1 MHVPRGSRFVPRWL
15 LVFAAMLLV
24 VGNVCEFS
32 GDAHGATVASEHES
46 EQSGEAHHHGAAH
59 LTTCE
64 DGGVPTSSVYP
75 VAQDVVMATP
85 RLGRFVEPLH
95 VRAVVV
101 SRLPVSLSGPPLF
114 LLHAALLI

>member
-1 MHVPRGSRFVPRWL
+1 MHVPKGSRFVPRWL
-15 LVFAAMLLV
+15 LVFAAVLIV

-32 GDAHGATVASEHES
+32 GDAHGATVASEHKS

-64 DGGVPTSSVYP
+64 DGGVSTSSVYP
-75 VAQDVVMATP
+75 VAPDVAMATP
-85 RLGRFVEPLH
+85 MLGRFVEPLH
-95 VRAVVV
+95 LRAVVV
-101 SRLPVSLSGPPLF
+101 GRLSVSLSGPPLV

>member
-1 MHVPRGSRFVPRWL
+1 VPRWL
-15 LVFAAMLLV
+15 LVLAAVLIV
-24 VGNVCEFS
+24 VGNVCEFP
-32 GDAHGATVASEHES
+32 GGAHCATVASEHES

-64 DGGVPTSSVYP
+64 DGGVPTSSLYP
-75 VAQDVVMATP
+75 VAPDVVTAMP
-85 RLGRFVEPLH
+85 MLGDFVELLH

-101 SRLPVSLSGPPLF
+101 ARSPVSLSGPPLF